1 MVPLTWTRLLMH
13 KTFKM
18 RYWAFSKKIR
28 QKTSAKRILIPRNKK
43 IYRKMKKRCLRWIR
57 PTWRRRMLFRRKIGW
72 MWLMVISFYSRSPKR
87 IYLSFLSIINSSYS
101 NFSIMIVVKLRKIRN
116 LNFSCVNSSA
126 TNKPIYHH
134 PLNQRPRS
142 RLLHSH
148 QA

>member
-43 IYRKMKKRCLRWIR
+43 IYRKMKKRCPRWIR
-57 PTWRRRMLFRRKIGW
+57 PTWRRRMLFRQKIGW

-87 IYLSFLSIINSSYS
+87 ICLSFLSIINSSYS